1 MAWRP
6 VRFPAAL
13 DGSDLSLKVI
23 AGGRRLGA
31 GARHI
36 DGIVLA
42 FRRSFEAGI
51 FFDRERAMENVA
63 FDRVA
68 WIAPLTC
75 PPMVSSCATTSPS
88 TRAPS
93 LIKTFNARSFPSTWP
108 NTFRVPSPE
117 ILLTIVMP
125 RLMVDT

>member
-1 MAWRP
+1 MAWRS
-6 VRFPAAL
+6 VRFRAAL

-51 FFDRERAMENVA
+51 FFDREPSEPPCGVA
-63 FDRVA
+63 G
-68 WIAPLTC
+68 L
-75 PPMVSSCATTSPS
+75 
-88 TRAPS
+88 
-93 LIKTFNARSFPSTWP
+93 N
-108 NTFRVPSPE
+108 
-117 ILLTIVMP
+117 
-125 RLMVDT
+125 

>member
-6 VRFPAAL
+6 VRFPAVL

-23 AGGRRLGA
+23 AGLGA

-63 FDRVA
+63 FDQGCTVQLDARCMDRTLCAPNDPPACPAWGRVGMRTPYSF
-68 WIAPLTC
+68 APANDRKRMDLENRC
-75 PPMVSSCATTSPS
+75 
-88 TRAPS
+88 
-93 LIKTFNARSFPSTWP
+93 
-108 NTFRVPSPE
+108 
-117 ILLTIVMP
+117 
-125 RLMVDT
+125 